1 MQALLDGFSFP
12 LIWALVRSLLVS
24 MMLRMQ
30 MAHHGSECLGLLRS
44 PNKISVHL
52 ILRLAPQ
59 MARVMLALKT
69 VLAEADATPLLV
81 FDEVD
86 AKHYGNLAR

>member
-1 MQALLDGFSFP
+1 MNRWLRVQALLDGFSFP

-59 MARVMLALKT
+59 MARVMLDRSFCIIEIEGSAH
-69 VLAEADATPLLV
+69 VHP
-81 FDEVD
+81 
-86 AKHYGNLAR
+86 